1 MIYFTTAKSDDEI
14 FQIIELQKNNLPQNL
29 TAEQIA
35 SQGFVTV
42 VHSFETLKKMNNTE
56 ASIIAKDG
64 ESVIGYL
71 LAMTN
76 ESRNEFPV
84 LIPMFNAFDEV
95 VYYNKRISAYHYLV
109 VGQVCIAYGYRGMGI
124 LDDCYAA
131 YKNHFINKYDFAI
144 TEIHKNNNRSIK
156 AHLRIGFELVHS
168 YKDTN
173 GDEWDIVIWDWGKNS
188 KV

>member
-1 MIYFTTAKSDDEI
+1 MIYFTTTKSDDEI
-14 FQIIELQKNNLPQNL
+14 FQVIELQKNNLPQNL

-42 VHSFETLKKMNNTE
+42 VHSFETLKKMNDTE

-64 ESVIGYL
+64 DNVIGYL

-84 LIPMFNAFDEV
+84 LIPMFNVFDEV

-109 VGQVCIAYGYRGMGI
+109 VGQVCIADGYRGRGI
-124 LDDCYAA
+124 LDDCYIA

-144 TEIHKNNNRSIK
+144 TEIHKNNQRSFK
-156 AHLRIGFELVHS
+156 AHLRVGFELVHS
-168 YKDTN
+168 YKDAN
-173 GDEWDIVIWDWGKNS
+173 SDEWDIVIWDWRRNS